1 MAAVMKI
8 VMDSDVLIKLTKIG
22 SKEIVGSHL
31 DLSIPRKVS
40 EETAMASRSLADAK
54 LIQRNI
60 NEGIIH
66 VSESFSHERGEVE
79 ALNLYRSGGFELIAS
94 DDKRFLNYLER
105 NNIPFLTSS
114 SLLVYLLYKNKLSKN
129 DTIKYINNLRPHIS
143 NAQYSAAM
151 SEVEKWEK

>member
-1 MAAVMKI
+1 MKI

>member
-1 MAAVMKI
+1 LAAIMKI

-40 EETAMASRSLADAK
+40 EETAMSSGSFADAK

-94 DDKRFLNYLER
+94 DDKRFLNFLER